1 MVQSDLWV
9 ERWRPQVLGD
19 YVWSSQAQHD
29 QVSGWV
35 REGKIPHIL
44 MVGTP
49 GVGKC
54 LGPDESIRIKV
65 DLDLLPLNI
74 RRKIMQRL

>member
-1 MVQSDLWV
+1 
-9 ERWRPQVLGD
+9 
-19 YVWSSQAQHD
+19 
-29 QVSGWV
+29 
-35 REGKIPHIL
+35 